1 MGEFVLTFT
10 VPGMPQGKA
19 RPRVSLK
26 NGKARAYTPQKTRAY
41 EGRVCFFAA
50 RELAGD
56 FELLTLPVAVE
67 IIAWYQ
73 RPKSHYGTGRNAGVL
88 KPQFENV
95 WPGTVPDLDNV
106 EKAICDSLNGLV
118 WKDDAQV
125 VDMRSRKFYED
136 ELGPRV
142 EVRIEGLGAEH
153 PPSPPQ
159 VAAEIFRTIKVIDE
173 GIV

>member
-41 EGRVCFFAA
+41 ENQVQFSVLQVLPHGFEAITGPVRVDV
-50 RELAGD
+50 R
-56 FELLTLPVAVE
+56 
-67 IIAWYQ
+67 AWYR

-159 VAAEIFRTIKVIDE
+159 VEPPP
-173 GIV
+173 